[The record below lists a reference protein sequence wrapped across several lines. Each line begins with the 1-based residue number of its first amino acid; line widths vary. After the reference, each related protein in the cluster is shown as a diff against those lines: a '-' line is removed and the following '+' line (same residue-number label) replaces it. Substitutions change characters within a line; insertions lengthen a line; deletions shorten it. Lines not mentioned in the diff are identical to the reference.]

1 MKKINE
7 ETIRNACKLLA
18 DTLVRKNID
27 YGSSVEE
34 QYLEHGDT
42 SLIIRLDDKLRRLKQ
57 LSTHKANVKTESK
70 ADTLLD
76 SAGYSILGYVL
87 LSSEEMETLPVIKYH
102 DTDHQ
107 Y

>member
-1 MKKINE
+1 
-7 ETIRNACKLLA
+7 
-18 DTLVRKNID
+18 
-27 YGSSVEE
+27 VEE

-57 LSTHKANVKTESK
+57 LTRSEANVKTESK

-76 SAGYSILGYVL
+76 AAGYSMLGHIL
-87 LSSEEMETLPVIKYH
+87 LSSNEPKLEFAYDRKVAECYKESQKQPKYS
-102 DTDHQ
+102 DQDDQ